1 MPNRNPDHRDS
12 EHGDRDHGGRENG
25 SPENGSPENGSPDGV
40 NVRSKDY
47 LIARTARPCAHCG
60 VRTTLVALVL
70 PPSHETLSQAEG
82 DEELPDSWDE
92 VPWSAFLFYV
102 GYLPDRVQQRMQ
114 ASSKT
119 YRPAVSPAAPE
130 SYWANHCEHCGSLQE
145 DHDLFCEPEGAF
157 LPVDAA
163 SASAIELTR
172 IDEPIAAA
180 AAGYAC
186 APEYLEHMIRT

>member
-1 MPNRNPDHRDS
+1 MPKRNPDY
-12 EHGDRDHGGRENG
+12 GNPDHGGRENG
-25 SPENGSPENGSPDGV
+25 DPANRGSDGV

-47 LIARTARPCAHCG
+47 FIARTAGPCAYCG
-60 VRTTLVALVL
+60 VRTPLVALVL
-70 PPSHETLSQAEG
+70 PPSHETLTLAG
-82 DEELPDSWDE
+82 DGADGPRPDSWDQ

-102 GYLPDRVQQRMQ
+102 GYLPDGVQLRVQ

-119 YRPAVSPAAPE
+119 YRPAVSPAAQG

-172 IDEPIAAA
+172 IDEPFAAA

-186 APEYLEHMIRT
+186 EPEYLEHMIQT

>member
-1 MPNRNPDHRDS
+1 MPTPNPDH
-12 EHGDRDHGGRENG
+12 GD
-25 SPENGSPENGSPDGV
+25 PENGGPDRV

-47 LIARTARPCAHCG
+47 LIARAAGPCAYCG
-60 VRTTLVALVL
+60 ARTRLVALVL
-70 PPSHETLSQAEG
+70 PRAHEVLSLAED
-82 DEELPDSWDE
+82 DEDGLLLDSWDQ

-102 GYLPDRVQQRMQ
+102 GYLPDDVQQRMQ
-114 ASSKT
+114 AASKT
-119 YRPAVSPAAPE
+119 YRPAASPAAQA

-172 IDEPIAAA
+172 IDEPFAAA
-180 AAGYAC
+180 AAGYARE
-186 APEYLEHMIRT
+186 PEYLEHMIRS

>member
-1 MPNRNPDHRDS
+1 MPNRNSDHEDPENGGR
-12 EHGDRDHGGRENG
+12 GRENG
-25 SPENGSPENGSPDGV
+25 SPQGV

-47 LIARTARPCAHCG
+47 FIALTVGPCTFCG
-60 VRTTLVALVL
+60 VSTPLLALVL
-70 PPSHETLSQAEG
+70 PPSHETLSPAED
-82 DEELPDSWDE
+82 DEDGALPEAWDR

-102 GYLPDRVQQRMQ
+102 EYLPDGVQQRVQ
-114 ASSKT
+114 AFCKT
-119 YRPAVSPAAPE
+119 YRPAASPAAQG

-172 IDEPIAAA
+172 IDEPFAAA
-180 AAGYAC
+180 AAGYARE
-186 APEYLEHMIRT
+186 PEYLEHMIRT